1 MIIILNSF
9 NERLRSE
16 VERIGVSKLARDL
29 GIARNTLYNWC
40 EKGNIP
46 LDKLLILSDY
56 GLDVSYV
63 ITGQKMVTTINPESA
78 IVAQNYEQA
87 NAEIK
92 NKVLMMLLS
101 AENATKNVATEIS
114 NTGNGTQYNAKK
126 QTVNNAPVTQK
137 KTKIKVG
144 KQRGDIV
151 NGDKHVAK

>member
-78 IVAQNYEQA
+78 IVAQKYEQA

-92 NKVLMMLLS
+92 NKVLMML
-101 AENATKNVATEIS
+101 
-114 NTGNGTQYNAKK
+114 
-126 QTVNNAPVTQK
+126 
-137 KTKIKVG
+137 
-144 KQRGDIV
+144 
-151 NGDKHVAK
+151 

>member
-1 MIIILNSF
+1 MNSF

-63 ITGQKMVTTINPESA
+63 ITGHKMVTTINPEAA
-78 IVAQNYEQA
+78 IVAQKYEQA

-101 AENATKNVATEIS
+101 AENTTKNVATEIS

-126 QTVNNAPVTQK
+126 QTVNNAPVTQN
-137 KTKIKVG
+137 KTKVKVG

>member
-1 MIIILNSF
+1 MIIILNSI

-56 GLDVSYV
+56 GLDVSYI
-63 ITGQKMVTTINPESA
+63 ITGQKMVTAINPEAA
-78 IVAQNYEQA
+78 IVAQKYEQA

-92 NKVLMMLLS
+92 NKVLMLLLS
-101 AENATKNVATEIS
+101 GEDATKNVVTEIS

-126 QTVNNAPVTQK
+126 QTVNNAPVTQN
-137 KTKIKVG
+137 KTKVKVR

-151 NGDKHVAK
+151 NGDKHVAI

>member
-1 MIIILNSF
+1 MIIILNSI

-56 GLDVSYV
+56 GLDVSYI
-63 ITGQKMVTTINPESA
+63 ITGQKMVTAINPEAA
-78 IVAQNYEQA
+78 IVAQKYEQA

-92 NKVLMMLLS
+92 NKVLMLLLS
-101 AENATKNVATEIS
+101 GEDATKNVVTEIS

-126 QTVNNAPVTQK
+126 QTVNNAPVTQN
-137 KTKIKVG
+137 KTKVKVR

>member
-1 MIIILNSF
+1 MNSI

-56 GLDVSYV
+56 GLDVSYI
-63 ITGQKMVTTINPESA
+63 ITGQKMVTAINPEAA
-78 IVAQNYEQA
+78 IVAQKYEQA

-92 NKVLMMLLS
+92 NKVLMLLLS
-101 AENATKNVATEIS
+101 GEDATKNVVTEIS

-126 QTVNNAPVTQK
+126 QTVNNAPVTQN
-137 KTKIKVG
+137 KTKVKVR

>member
-1 MIIILNSF
+1 MIIILNNI

-16 VERIGVSKLARDL
+16 VDRIGVSQLSRDL

-46 LDKLLILSDY
+46 LDKLLLLKDY
-56 GLDVSYV
+56 GLDVDYI
-63 ITGQKMVTTINPESA
+63 ITGQKSA
-78 IVAQNYEQA
+78 PLVSAEALIIAQKYEQSIT
-87 NAEIK
+87 EIK
-92 NKVLMMLLS
+92 NKVLMLLLS
-101 AENATKNVATEIS
+101 GEDATKNVVTKIS

-126 QTVNNAPVTQK
+126 QTVNNAPVTQN
-137 KTKIKVG
+137 KTKVKVR